1 MHAGVFTVLIGVTHE
16 SFPACMCMMI
26 LSGIFLEA
34 GCGATYGVVPFVS
47 RRSTGIVCGLVSAGG
62 ACGGVINQAL
72 FFLNTPAKGA
82 YGEHLTHSSD
92 YSAMCMHCMY
102 IHQWL
107 GTAPLT
113 PFRPASIV
121 SCYLSCTYTGCLFPH
136 ALERH
141 M

>member
-1 MHAGVFTVLIGVTHE
+1 MLKGPAWLAGVFTALIGVAHE
-16 SFPACMCMMI
+16 NFPATMCMMI

-82 YGEHLTHSSD
+82 YGERRTSPVSEHGMWHH
-92 YSAMCMHCMY
+92 MHTCAV
-102 IHQWL
+102 L
-107 GTAPLT
+107 LSV
-113 PFRPASIV
+113 AS
-121 SCYLSCTYTGCLFPH
+121 H
-136 ALERH
+136 AH
-141 M
+141 AC

>member
-1 MHAGVFTVLIGVTHE
+1 MLAFCSSSFPGSADILLLTLLRQCGARVADVPTSRAGVFTVLIGVCHE
-16 SFPACMCMMI
+16 SFPATMCMMI

-82 YGEHLTHSSD
+82 YGER
-92 YSAMCMHCMY
+92 
-102 IHQWL
+102 
-107 GTAPLT
+107 T
-113 PFRPASIV
+113 PQCWYA
-121 SCYLSCTYTGCLFPH
+121 
-136 ALERH
+136 
-141 M
+141 

>member
-1 MHAGVFTVLIGVTHE
+1 MLAFFSSSFTGSADILLITVLWQCGIRIADLLAGHAGVFTVLIGVCHE
-16 SFPACMCMMI
+16 NFPATMCMMI

-82 YGEHLTHSSD
+82 YGER
-92 YSAMCMHCMY
+92 
-102 IHQWL
+102 
-107 GTAPLT
+107 T
-113 PFRPASIV
+113 PQ
-121 SCYLSCTYTGCLFPH
+121 CQ
-136 ALERH
+136 
-141 M
+141 

>member
-72 FFLNTPAKGA
+72 FSSTLPPRARTVSTLLIPVTTAQCACTVCISISGWVQ
-82 YGEHLTHSSD
+82 HLLPR
-92 YSAMCMHCMY
+92 SA
-102 IHQWL
+102 L
-107 GTAPLT
+107 PVL
-113 PFRPASIV
+113 
-121 SCYLSCTYTGCLFPH
+121 
-136 ALERH
+136 
-141 M
+141 

>member
-1 MHAGVFTVLIGVTHE
+1 VLIGVVHE
-16 SFPACMCMMI
+16 SFPATMVMMI

-82 YGEHLTHSSD
+82 YGECFMRAALDPAKPSPHLSAVLGAAAPGPAAKGRRIRSKVFRVGSS
-92 YSAMCMHCMY
+92 CFGLLC
-102 IHQWL
+102 I
-107 GTAPLT
+107 
-113 PFRPASIV
+113 
-121 SCYLSCTYTGCLFPH
+121 
-136 ALERH
+136 ALRQMLLHHIQE
-141 M
+141 

>member
-1 MHAGVFTVLIGVTHE
+1 MLIGVVHE
-16 SFPACMCMMI
+16 SFPATMVMMI

-82 YGEHLTHSSD
+82 YGECFMRAALDPAKPSPHL
-92 YSAMCMHCMY
+92 SAV
-102 IHQWL
+102 L
-107 GTAPLT
+107 GAAAPGPPLPRT
-113 PFRPASIV
+113 EGSVPRSFEWAAHV
-121 SCYLSCTYTGCLFPH
+121 LACCV
-136 ALERH
+136 ALRQMLLHHIQE
-141 M
+141 